1 MEKTGTEINEI
12 LMDAWIF
19 LNYQYPKDGVLIR

>member
-1 MEKTGTEINEI
+1 MRTEEAEINEI

-19 LNYQYPKDGVLIR
+19 LNYQHPKDGVLIR